1 MPKTTKLGIEITT
14 DNETKFLD
22 WREFINGD
30 SPDSMANIIDG
41 FAINITN
48 LMNAIYGVSGEII
61 IPSGV
66 MNYNQTIN
74 DLGSDDVIFLYPKN
88 IADKD
93 NLDTINPFVKVNGNY
108 VMFEFKENTPSS
120 ITLNYFISR
129 GK

>member
-30 SPDSMANIIDG
+30 NPDSMANIIDN
-41 FAINITN
+41 FATNITN
-48 LMNAIYGVSGEII
+48 LMDSIYGVSGEII
-61 IPSGV
+61 IPEGV
-66 MNYNQTIN
+66 MEFNQTISG
-74 DLGSDDVIFLYPKN
+74 LGNDDVIFFYPKN
-88 IADKD
+88 ITDKD
-93 NLDTINPFVKVNGNY
+93 NLDTINPFVKSIGNY

>member
-1 MPKTTKLGIEITT
+1 MPKTTRLGIEITT

-30 SPDSMANIIDG
+30 RPDSMANIIDG

-48 LMNAIYGVSGEII
+48 LMNAIYGVSGEIT
-61 IPSGV
+61 IPGGV
-66 MNYNQTIN
+66 MEYNQTISN
-74 DLGSDDVIFLYPKN
+74 LGNDDVIFFYPKN
-88 IADKD
+88 IIDKD
-93 NLDTINPFVKVNGNY
+93 NLDTINPFVKSIGNY
-108 VMFEFKENTPSS
+108 VMFEFKESTPSS